1 MNQYCSKARSVWSLS
16 GRELSQ
22 ADCEAS
28 KNSKPHVIS
37 INKELPGSSPSCR
50 LLRCGYCFSKY
61 CRTTGH
67 CRRFRYEAIRN
78 NGPVSVSVPNCI
90 PVAHGVTFRLWS
102 SLIALHAGL
111 NHSFIAALAPPH
123 RFVAPWNSAACLAI
137 QSLSHTSLQFPN
149 QASQANACHRD
160 KPEWLSGLRV
170 CESVIWTLPIGSG
183 DTEVTSFANL
193 GLGCDDGGC
202 RVLEG
207 LIPSPKSIRPDA
219 FPPPLSLPLFL
230 SFIKQVHNPTSI
242 NYQRS
247 ISHITP
253 LFFFSCG

>member
-1 MNQYCSKARSVWSLS
+1 M
-16 GRELSQ
+16 
-22 ADCEAS
+22 
-28 KNSKPHVIS
+28 IS

-170 CESVIWTLPIGSG
+170 CESASLLSGPYLSGPVIPRSPALPTLVWAVMTAAVVSWRG
-183 DTEVTSFANL
+183 
-193 GLGCDDGGC
+193 
-202 RVLEG
+202 
-207 LIPSPKSIRPDA
+207 
-219 FPPPLSLPLFL
+219 
-230 SFIKQVHNPTSI
+230 
-242 NYQRS
+242 
-247 ISHITP
+247 
-253 LFFFSCG
+253 